1 MVAASWFLR
10 LVVRRCSGLCCVNGF
25 GHVTGAQNTEIGYS
39 RVSSSGASWQV
50 TMQEMLRE
58 YLMKGKVEK
67 IQPLGSSWLGPHGLA
82 ASLPMPRI
90 VNQGLAR
97 VYLRKDTA
105 GPEVVTINLGRPE
118 AFETRLGTAGQLWR
132 PSCLQSCDSTWSQ
145 GMCKMSL
152 VFHSWSTFQSS
163 TSMSFS
169 ARICSGT
176 VLLKN

>member
-1 MVAASWFLR
+1 
-10 LVVRRCSGLCCVNGF
+10 
-25 GHVTGAQNTEIGYS
+25 
-39 RVSSSGASWQV
+39 
-50 TMQEMLRE
+50 MQEMLRE

-118 AFETRLGTAGQLWR
+118 AFETKLETPGQLWR
-132 PSCLQSCDSTWSQ
+132 PSCLQSCDSTLEPRNVQ
-145 GMCKMSL
+145 NELGVPQLEHIPIQYVYEFSL
-152 VFHSWSTFQSS
+152 LEYVRALF
-163 TSMSFS
+163 
-169 ARICSGT
+169 C
-176 VLLKN
+176 